1 MVPCYA
7 TKFSNNEDNTDEDL
21 MVAERERVTGVL
33 ETPEE

>member
-7 TKFSNNEDNTDEDL
+7 NNEDNTDEDL
-21 MVAERERVTGVL
+21 MVAERERVTGVP